1 MSEPILQLLEIT
13 QRLPGWLAIS
23 ILSLATIL
31 ALTLIAATLLPLWQR
46 LTRASAHHSKQQQ
59 HRLRL
64 LLGLATI
71 MAMTA
76 PYLIASTP
84 WLATMLLIGLS
95 AIGWLARHELQPEQE
110 QQENH

>member
-13 QRLPGWLAIS
+13 QRLPWWLAIS
-23 ILSLATIL
+23 ILSLVAI
-31 ALTLIAATLLPLWQR
+31 LTLTLTAATLLPLWQR
-46 LTRASAHHSKQQQ
+46 LTRTSAHHSKQQQ

-84 WLATMLLIGLS
+84 WLATMLFFGLS
-95 AIGWLARHELQPEQE
+95 VIGWLARQERSREHYHE
-110 QQENH
+110 